1 MSQIKGLVAICAG
14 VREASARETE
24 DSASLHPSTKG
35 GRRTRSGYT
44 LLEIVLALSLTVV
57 VMSAIGMAIF
67 LHLKAV
73 DNTRIAIERDQ
84 LARTLMRRIGDDLR
98 SAVRREPFDDAGLQ
112 SLLGAA
118 KNAASALAGGGAGS
132 GASGSGGNSAGSPNT
147 GGTTSPGTT
156 GTTGSTRAA
165 KAAGTARSASGTE
178 DDAAAGDDP
187 AAAGTPAAV
196 AGLYGTATELQ
207 IDIARVPR
215 PDEFAEA
222 MIAGG
227 IVPADVK
234 TVYYFLA
241 QATTGLTASGTGLM
255 RSEMNRATALFASEN
270 GDLEIFTQG
279 AEPLASEVIGLQ
291 FRYFDGLEWFPEWS
305 SQERNGLPLA
315 IEIALVI
322 ADPTSTDE
330 TLMAGAIIDPTMD
343 EVDPELVYHTVVH
356 LPNAQISEASSGTG
370 DMSDSSSDQ
379 DTAGSGTTGS
389 GTNSS
394 SPGSGGK
401 M

>member
-1 MSQIKGLVAICAG
+1 MSQI
-14 VREASARETE
+14 
-24 DSASLHPSTKG
+24 
-35 GRRTRSGYT
+35 GRRTRLGYT

-67 LHLKAV
+67 LHLRAV
-73 DNTRIAIERDQ
+73 DHTRIAIERDQ

-118 KNAASALAGGGAGS
+118 KNAAGALAGGGASS
-132 GASGSGGNSAGSPNT
+132 GASGAGGNSAGSPNT

-156 GTTGSTRAA
+156 GTTGTTRTT
-165 KAAGTARSASGTE
+165 KAAGTARSASGTG
-178 DDAAAGDDP
+178 DDAAASEDP

-227 IVPADVK
+227 VAPADVK

-241 QATTGLTASGTGLM
+241 QASAGLTTSDTGLM

-279 AEPLASEVIGLQ
+279 AEPLASEVVGLQ

-322 ADPTSTDE
+322 ADPTNIDE
-330 TLMAGAIIDPTMD
+330 TLMAGAIVDPTMD

-356 LPNAQISEASSGTG
+356 LPNAQISEASTGTG
-370 DMSDSSSDQ
+370 DTSESSDSTSGQGTSGQ
-379 DTAGSGTTGS
+379 GAAGSGSGSSGQTG
-389 GTNSS
+389 
-394 SPGSGGK
+394 GGK